1 MNEIVSRMIDTQLL
15 LFLYM
20 LCGFVVS
27 RAKIIREDN
36 RGVLVRLLMDVAMP
50 MMVLNAFNKETTRE
64 EILSSLL
71 YIAVAFA
78 GCVVTGLICLLL
90 WRGQSPDRRK
100 VLMYAGMFSNAG
112 NAGLPI
118 ISLVFGPTG
127 VFFASM
133 YLIPPR
139 ILQWTVGVG
148 MFVKPEKGSWVR
160 NVLLNPMV
168 ITIYIGAVMM
178 ATGWQI
184 PGVFGK
190 AVANLGSMTAPLSM
204 ILIGATLAHMDFGK
218 LLDPSVLL
226 TSLLRLILFPLLFA
240 IILKLLSA
248 DEMLTNICVIL
259 LAMPVASNTAA
270 MAERYGGD
278 YVFASACVS
287 VSTLLSVFTVPFIT
301 WLIQSFNF

>member
-20 LCGFVVS
+20 LCGVVVS
-27 RAKIIREDN
+27 RLGIIREDN
-36 RGVLVRLLMDVAMP
+36 RQPLVRLLMDVAMP
-50 MMVLNAFNKETTRE
+50 MMVLNAFNKPTTLE
-64 EILSSLL
+64 EIRSSMWVMV
-71 YIAVAFA
+71 IALA
-78 GCVVTGLICLLL
+78 GCLVTMLIGLVL
-90 WRGQSPDRRK
+90 WRRQPENKRK
-100 VLMYAGMFSNAG
+100 VLMYASMFSNAG

-118 ISLVFGPTG
+118 VSLVFGPVG
-127 VFFASM
+127 VFYASM

-139 ILQWTVGVG
+139 ILQWTVGMG
-148 MFVKPEKGSWVR
+148 FFAKPEKGGWVK

-168 ITIYIGAVMM
+168 VMIYIGAVLM

-190 AVANLGSMTAPLSM
+190 AVENLGSMTGPLSM
-204 ILIGATLAHMDFGK
+204 ILIGATLSRMNWRM
-218 LLDPSVLL
+218 LLDRTVLAV
-226 TSLLRLILFPLLFA
+226 SGLRLIAFPALF
-240 IILKLLSA
+240 ILILRLIRA
-248 DEMLTNICVIL
+248 DQMTMNISVIL

-287 VSTLLSVFTVPFIT
+287 VSTLLSVLTVPLVT
-301 WLIQSFNF
+301 WLIQMI